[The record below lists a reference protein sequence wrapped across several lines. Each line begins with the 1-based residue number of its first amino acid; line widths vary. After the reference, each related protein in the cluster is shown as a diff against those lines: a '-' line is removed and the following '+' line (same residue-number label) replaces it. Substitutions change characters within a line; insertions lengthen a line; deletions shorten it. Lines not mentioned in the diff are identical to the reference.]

1 MAEVEC
7 DRCSGSGQMTC
18 PICHRRGVTM
28 RHRLSGD
35 LDTSLRPR
43 TVRCDLCGGRRTISV
58 PDPKPQR
65 PATLQPSDSLR
76 EEVQRMYKL
85 VLTHG
90 RPGARAALI
99 TVVAYGIKN
108 GLIPMTK
115 SELHKL
121 TGSNTYI
128 SGETDKL
135 IRWLKRE
142 GWLDVLANA

>member
-1 MAEVEC
+1 
-7 DRCSGSGQMTC
+7 
-18 PICHRRGVTM
+18 
-28 RHRLSGD
+28 
-35 LDTSLRPR
+35 
-43 TVRCDLCGGRRTISV
+43 
-58 PDPKPQR
+58 
-65 PATLQPSDSLR
+65 
-76 EEVQRMYKL
+76 MYKL

-142 GWLDVLANA
+142 GWLDVPANA